1 MMYMKK
7 MYADTIVVGG
17 GAAGML
23 AAAISA
29 QRGHNTVLFEH
40 SEYTGKKLRITGK
53 GRCNVT
59 NNCSVREVM
68 DNVPTNG
75 KFLFS
80 CLNAFTPE
88 DVINLFESLG
98 VKLKT
103 ERGNRVFPVSDK
115 AADIVSAL
123 RKYMSK
129 NGVKVIYDHVSEIK
143 AEDGAVACVIANSGE
158 YTTKNVI
165 LCTGGA
171 SYPLTGSTG
180 DGYTIS
186 EKLGHTVIPP
196 KASLVPL
203 VSPDSICREMQGLS
217 LRNVKL
223 TVVNSKGKSVYEEQ
237 GEMLFTHFGITGPL
251 VLSASSHMRNFNKEK
266 YRVLIDLKPALD
278 EKKLDL
284 RLLRDFEKYS
294 NRDFINA
301 LGDLVPKKMTSV
313 IVKLSGIAPETKV
326 NAITKAQR
334 MELLRVLKGM
344 EIEISGPRPVADAI
358 ITSGGISVKEID
370 PKTMQSK
377 LVSGLY
383 FAGEVID
390 VDAYTGGFNLQIA
403 WSTAYA
409 AATHTEV

>member
-1 MMYMKK
+1 MKK
-7 MYADTIVVGG
+7 TTADTIIIGG

-23 AAAISA
+23 AAALSA
-29 QRGHNTVLFEH
+29 QRGHDTVLFEH
-40 SEYTGKKLRITGK
+40 GEYTGRKLRITGK

-68 DNVPTNG
+68 DNTPTNG

-80 CLNAFTPE
+80 CLNAFSPE
-88 DVINLFESLG
+88 DVISFFQSLG

-115 AADIVSAL
+115 ASDIVSAL
-123 RKYMSK
+123 RRNMEKS
-129 NGVKVIYDHVSEIK
+129 GVQVIFDHVSEILTEGERVCGVK
-143 AEDGAVACVIANSGE
+143 TKSGI
-158 YTTKNVI
+158 YSARNVI
-165 LCTGGA
+165 VCTGGA

-180 DGYTIS
+180 DGYKMAS
-186 EKLGHTVIPP
+186 ALGHTIIQP
-196 KASLVPL
+196 KPSLVPL

-223 TVVNSKGKSVYEEQ
+223 TAVNSKGKRVYEEQ

-251 VLSASSHMRNFNKEK
+251 VLSASSHMRNFDKET
-266 YRVLIDLKPALD
+266 YHILIDLKPALD
-278 EKKLDL
+278 EKKLDM
-284 RLLRDFEKYS
+284 RLLRDFEKFS
-294 NRDFINA
+294 NRDFANS
-301 LGDLVPKKMTSV
+301 LGELVPKKMAPV
-313 IVKLSGIAPETKV
+313 IVKLSGISPDTKV
-326 NAITKAQR
+326 NVITKKQR
-334 MELLRVLKGM
+334 ADLLSVLKSLK
-344 EIEISGPRPVADAI
+344 INISGPRPVDDAI

-370 PKTMQSK
+370 PKTMESK
-377 LVSGLY
+377 IIKGLY
-383 FAGEVID
+383 FAGEIID